1 MRTINYLLIG
11 SSCFFVVMLN
21 IDFMCIVG
29 SSS

>member
-1 MRTINYLLIG
+1 LLIG